1 MRPNDIE
8 NWALNIIER
17 VESKQPVEDSR
28 IELKAE
34 WPKDINKAARQIAGH
49 ANAAHG
55 EPILW
60 LLGVDEKEGVKG
72 INYEEISNWKQAV
85 EAKFDE
91 LSPSLT
97 HLNIPYEGKTIV
109 ALLWEIERRPFLVK
123 TPKGGAISL
132 EVPWR
137 DATSTR
143 TANRKDL
150 LKMLYPVIKNPS
162 FEVIKG
168 EFIISKEEIDNYG
181 QTICIGGLSLYV
193 YIVPGSKDRVVIPY
207 HKCEVKLKFIKTGL
221 TINIESVWF
230 KSGTGFQFTGMP
242 SPSPTID
249 CTPSEII
256 VTGPCMAII
265 NTNNPSLSTEQKSL
279 AAGDMN
285 VEVKVNPVNA
295 ETSISII
302 SKFQSAKTPKGS
314 LGRWLME
321 PS

>member
-17 VESKQPVEDSR
+17 VESKQPVEDLR

-72 INYEEISNWKQAV
+72 INYEEMSNWKQAI

-97 HLNIPYEGKTIV
+97 HLDIPYEGKTIV
-109 ALLWEIERRPFLVK
+109 ALLWETERRPFLVK
-123 TPKGGAISL
+123 TPEGGAISL

-143 TANRKDL
+143 TANRTDL
-150 LKMLYPVIKNPS
+150 LKMLYPVIKSPS

-168 EFIISKEEIDNYG
+168 EFIISKEEQDTFG
-181 QTICIGGLSLYV
+181 QPTCIGGLSLYV
-193 YIVPGSKDRVVIPY
+193 YIVPGSDDRVVIPY
-207 HKCEVKLKFIKTGL
+207 HKCEVKLKFINNKM
-221 TINIESVWF
+221 TIKIEDFLF
-230 KSGTGFQFTGMP
+230 KSSAGFRFQGTP
-242 SPSPTID
+242 PPSPTID

-256 VTGPCMAII
+256 ITGPGRAII
-265 NTNNPSLSTEQKSL
+265 ETNNPSLSTEQISL
-279 AAGDMN
+279 AAGDMD
-285 VEVKVNPVNA
+285 VEVRVHPVNA
-295 ETSISII
+295 EAPISII
-302 SKFQSAKTPKGS
+302 SKFQQAETPKGS
-314 LGRWLME
+314 LGRWIMK